1 MSSNIYLKMN
11 NVMAGCK
18 PIIKDQAKG
27 IPYKV
32 LPWNKVSDM
41 VKDLLVKEKITFIPQ
56 IRETI
61 ANGNMTITT
70 VDGEFINAEN
80 PEEKITINGFTG
92 YGVDSS
98 DKGPG
103 KAYSYA
109 IKYLFIKTFCMQIGD
124 DEDSEKSNPQAQP
137 LENLVKMTGKPK
149 GNVVD
154 LNVKRKNDI
163 INTMK
168 NILMNP
174 ESTLTTRID
183 DLKNYFFDDKMKEE
197 ISKLEPELQKELTK
211 TFEVYHKSIKNK
223 LKESK

>member
-1 MSSNIYLKMN
+1 MN

-18 PIIKDQAKG
+18 PIVKDKAKG
-27 IPYKV
+27 IPYPV

-92 YGVDSS
+92 YGIDSS

-137 LENLVKMTGKPK
+137 IDKLVKVADKK
-149 GNVVD
+149 VVN
-154 LNVKRKNDI
+154 LNSKKLDDI
-163 INTMK
+163 IVVMK
-168 NILMNP
+168 RIIQNP
-174 ESTLTTRID
+174 ESTLDTRLK
-183 DLKNYFFDDKMKEE
+183 DLEDYFFNQDTVIRTLLPAQQKQLTE
-197 ISKLEPELQKELTK
+197 IFDSYHRQIRAKIKGTK
-211 TFEVYHKSIKNK
+211 
-223 LKESK
+223 

>member
-1 MSSNIYLKMN
+1 MSNIYLKMN

-124 DEDSEKSNPQAQP
+124 DEDSEKSNPQAKP
-137 LENLVKMTGKPK
+137 INKIVKVTDK
-149 GNVVD
+149 VVD
-154 LNVKRKNDI
+154 LASKKQDDI
-163 INTMK
+163 IVAMQRIIK
-168 NILMNP
+168 NG
-174 ESTLTTRID
+174 ESTLQERQE
-183 DLKNYFFDDKMKEE
+183 DLSTYFFNQESIIKTLTPAQQKQLTDIFDSYNRQIKE
-197 ISKLEPELQKELTK
+197 K
-211 TFEVYHKSIKNK
+211 IKGAK
-223 LKESK
+223 

>member
-1 MSSNIYLKMN
+1 MSNIYLKMN

-18 PIIKDQAKG
+18 PIVKDKAKG
-27 IPYKV
+27 IPYPV

-92 YGVDSS
+92 YGIDSS

-137 LENLVKMTGKPK
+137 IDKLVKVADKK
-149 GNVVD
+149 VVN
-154 LNVKRKNDI
+154 LNSKKLDDI
-163 INTMK
+163 IVVMK
-168 NILMNP
+168 RIIQNP
-174 ESTLTTRID
+174 ESTLDTRLK
-183 DLKNYFFDDKMKEE
+183 DLEDYFFNQDTV
-197 ISKLEPELQKELTK
+197 IRTLLPAQQKELTDL
-211 TFEVYHKSIKNK
+211 FDSYHHKIRAKIKGTK
-223 LKESK
+223 

>member
-1 MSSNIYLKMN
+1 
-11 NVMAGCK
+11 MAGCK
-18 PIIKDQAKG
+18 PIVKDKAKG
-27 IPYKV
+27 IPYPV

-92 YGVDSS
+92 YGIDSS

-137 LENLVKMTGKPK
+137 IDKLVKVADKK
-149 GNVVD
+149 VVNLASKKQD
-154 LNVKRKNDI
+154 DI
-163 INTMK
+163 IVAMK
-168 NILMNP
+168 RIIQNS
-174 ESTLTTRID
+174 EATLQTRQA
-183 DLKNYFFDDKMKEE
+183 DLENYFFNQESTIKTLA
-197 ISKLEPELQKELTK
+197 SAQQKQLTDL
-211 TFEVYHKSIKNK
+211 FDSYHRQIRAKIKGTK
-223 LKESK
+223 

>member
-92 YGVDSS
+92 YGIDSS

-137 LENLVKMTGKPK
+137 IDKLVKVGDKK
-149 GNVVD
+149 VVS
-154 LNVKRKNDI
+154 LNSKKQDDI
-163 INTMK
+163 IVTMK
-168 NILMNP
+168 RIIQNP
-174 ESTLTTRID
+174 ESTLDTRLK
-183 DLKNYFFDDKMKEE
+183 DLEDYFFNQDTVIRTLSPAQQKQLTE
-197 ISKLEPELQKELTK
+197 IFDSYHHKIRAKIKGTK
-211 TFEVYHKSIKNK
+211 
-223 LKESK
+223 

>member
-1 MSSNIYLKMN
+1 MN

-18 PIIKDQAKG
+18 PIVKDKAKG
-27 IPYKV
+27 IPYPV

-92 YGVDSS
+92 YGIDSS

-137 LENLVKMTGKPK
+137 IDKLVKVADKK
-149 GNVVD
+149 VVN
-154 LNVKRKNDI
+154 LNSKKLDDI
-163 INTMK
+163 IVVMK
-168 NILMNP
+168 RIIQNP
-174 ESTLTTRID
+174 ESTLDTRLK
-183 DLKNYFFDDKMKEE
+183 DLEDYFFNQDTV
-197 ISKLEPELQKELTK
+197 IRTLLPAQQKELTDL
-211 TFEVYHKSIKNK
+211 FDSYHHKIRAKIKGTK
-223 LKESK
+223 

>member
-1 MSSNIYLKMN
+1 MSNIYLKMN

-18 PIIKDQAKG
+18 PIVKDKAKG
-27 IPYKV
+27 IPYPV

-92 YGVDSS
+92 YGIDSS

-137 LENLVKMTGKPK
+137 IDKLVKVADKK
-149 GNVVD
+149 VVN
-154 LNVKRKNDI
+154 LNSKKLDDI
-163 INTMK
+163 IVVMK
-168 NILMNP
+168 RIIQNP
-174 ESTLTTRID
+174 ESTLDTRLK
-183 DLKNYFFDDKMKEE
+183 DLEDYFFNQDTVIRTLLPAQQKQLTE
-197 ISKLEPELQKELTK
+197 IFDSYHRQIRAKIKGTK
-211 TFEVYHKSIKNK
+211 
-223 LKESK
+223 

>member
-1 MSSNIYLKMN
+1 MSNIYLKMN

-18 PIIKDQAKG
+18 PIVKDKAKG
-27 IPYKV
+27 IPYPV

-92 YGVDSS
+92 YGIDSS

-109 IKYLFIKTFCMQIGD
+109 IKYLFIK
-124 DEDSEKSNPQAQP
+124 N
-137 LENLVKMTGKPK
+137 
-149 GNVVD
+149 
-154 LNVKRKNDI
+154 
-163 INTMK
+163 
-168 NILMNP
+168 
-174 ESTLTTRID
+174 
-183 DLKNYFFDDKMKEE
+183 
-197 ISKLEPELQKELTK
+197 
-211 TFEVYHKSIKNK
+211 
-223 LKESK
+223 

>member
-1 MSSNIYLKMN
+1 MSNIYLKMN

-18 PIIKDQAKG
+18 PIVKDKAKG
-27 IPYKV
+27 IPYPV

-70 VDGEFINAEN
+70 VDGEFINGEN

-92 YGVDSS
+92 YGIDSS

-109 IKYLFIKTFCMQIGD
+109 IKYLFIKTFCMQIGE

-137 LENLVKMTGKPK
+137 IDKLVKVSDKK
-149 GNVVD
+149 VVN
-154 LNVKRKNDI
+154 LNSKKQDDI
-163 INTMK
+163 IVAMQRIIK
-168 NILMNP
+168 NA
-174 ESTLTTRID
+174 ESTLETRQA
-183 DLKNYFFDDKMKEE
+183 DLENYFFNQDTVIRTLSPAQQKQLTE
-197 ISKLEPELQKELTK
+197 IFDS
-211 TFEVYHKSIKNK
+211 YHRQIRAKIKGAK
-223 LKESK
+223 

>member
-1 MSSNIYLKMN
+1 MSNIYLKMN

-18 PIIKDQAKG
+18 PIVKDKAKG
-27 IPYKV
+27 IPYPV

-92 YGVDSS
+92 YGIDSS

-124 DEDSEKSNPQAQP
+124 DEDSEKSNPQAQT
-137 LENLVKMTGKPK
+137 LDKLVRLTGKPK

-154 LNVKRKNDI
+154 LNVKKKNDI
-163 INTMK
+163 KNTMT
-168 NILMNP
+168 NIVMNSEAP
-174 ESTLTTRID
+174 IDTRFK
-183 DLKNYFFDDKMKEE
+183 DLNDYFFDKKLVEEVDKF
-197 ISKLEPELQKELTK
+197 EPELQQELVNLHG
-211 TFEVYHKSIKNK
+211 VYVRSMKSKMK
-223 LKESK
+223 GSE